1 MFPCQRRETLSD
13 LWLCRS
19 DRYSRPKNVI
29 ESLVRHRQWLEM
41 ARRGRICK
49 KLPYS
54 WKSDGGVIKY
64 SRITWGELCP
74 IIWQFCLQIHSFMAW
89 SDPIAWAFSH
99 MQLFQHGKQ
108 WLGVVVGSTEGPR
121 LSWVNG
127 LQAWGTKVISMVSS
141 WSLWAV
147 AGFHLE

>member
-49 KLPYS
+49 NSLILGNLMEVWSNTQGSPGVNCVLS
-54 WKSDGGVIKY
+54 SDNSASKS
-64 SRITWGELCP
+64 T
-74 IIWQFCLQIHSFMAW
+74 
-89 SDPIAWAFSH
+89 
-99 MQLFQHGKQ
+99 
-108 WLGVVVGSTEGPR
+108 
-121 LSWVNG
+121 LSWCDLTRLHGPSVTCNYFNMASSGWELWLALQKVRGWANG
-127 LQAWGTKVISMVSS
+127 LQAWDTKVFSMVSS